1 MKALA
6 GFCLVLSF
14 SVGGW
19 AQNRGG
25 IVNPQPFVQNRG
37 VIANTQPFVVGS
49 FGNAVFP
56 GGTSALPGVTRFF
69 GNAAFPSGFGF
80 PRLVIPGA
88 VTDPTFLARRG
99 AVVGGR
105 GNFGRFGGRGNN
117 SGLGNNGG
125 LVPYPVPVYVGGFYD
140 NPYLT
145 DGAPPPPQPQQP
157 NVVVVYP
164 SVQQPVML
172 PPPDGYASAGPGDL
186 TPQPA
191 STELVPPETQHYLIA
206 FTDHTIY
213 SAVAFWVEGD
223 TLHYF
228 TSGNTHNQVSLS
240 MVDKALTERLNRE
253 SGIDMRL
260 P

>member
-6 GFCLVLSF
+6 GFGLALCLAAAGS
-14 SVGGW
+14 
-19 AQNRGG
+19 AQSRGG
-25 IVNPQPFVQNRG
+25 FGNTQPFVQNRG
-37 VIANTQPFVVGS
+37 GFINTQPFVVGS
-49 FGNAVFP
+49 FGSAVFP
-56 GGTSALPGVTRFF
+56 GGTSALPGVSRTF
-69 GNAAFPSGFGF
+69 GNAAFPSGTGF

-99 AVVGGR
+99 AVIGGR

-117 SGLGNNGG
+117 GA
-125 LVPYPVPVYVGGFYD
+125 LVPYAVPVYVGGFYD

-145 DGAPPPPQPQQP
+145 DGGTPPPPPQQP

-172 PPPDGYASAGPGDL
+172 PPPDGYASAGPAGVE
-186 TPQPA
+186 TQPA
-191 STELVPPETQHYLIA
+191 STEPAPAESQHYLIA